1 MNTLFL
7 VPTRTS
13 YSRRVKTETY
23 TPELA
28 KKTESVGDCCMKS
41 TCEWGHARLAFEEDV
56 NDFDDQ
62 DHMDFVGEFSFSVN
76 ETCLSCDHNI
86 IMVAPTDTDA
96 HNPLLVHLQPSDMRW
111 KEKHAYA
118 HPAKKIQRKERRKDI
133 QKSNKRKGQGFGD
146 GPLLDESW
154 NNRVVD
160 QRGHKTPTLAMGTPQ
175 LCQQGN
181 GDRRNDE
188 RILLEGEDNTR

>member
-1 MNTLFL
+1 
-7 VPTRTS
+7 
-13 YSRRVKTETY
+13 
-23 TPELA
+23 
-28 KKTESVGDCCMKS
+28 MKS

-86 IMVAPTDTDA
+86 FMVAPTDTDA